1 MASRFAKVATAAVT
15 GAALMTQIQL
25 TSFSEKPPWTSPW
38 FKGAGAEINVDQVG
52 QQVKKTNQADG
63 GVHIEG
69 HPESLKTLEKISGN
83 SNQYGLDAIKEFAAA
98 QKETAAAAASAHK
111 YAADAAANAQKET
124 AAAAANAQKET
135 AATAANAQK
144 ETAATA
150 ANAQKETAATAA
162 NAQKET
168 ASAIKYAADAA
179 TIAQRETAAAAAE
192 AQRCVAQI
200 HKEEVLWLGAAG
212 VVISFSG
219 VAIIFIMKDIANSFM
234 LAVKK

>member
-52 QQVKKTNQADG
+52 QQVKRTNQADG

-98 QKETAAAAASAHK
+98 QKETAAAAASAQK
-111 YAADAAANAQKET
+111 YAADAAANAQR
-124 AAAAANAQKET
+124 ET

>member
-25 TSFSEKPPWTSPW
+25 TSFSAKPPWTSPW

-124 AAAAANAQKET
+124 AA
-135 AATAANAQK
+135 
-144 ETAATA
+144 
-150 ANAQKETAATAA
+150 TAA

-219 VAIIFIMKDIANSFM
+219 VAIIFMMKDMANMMKDIANSFM

>member
-25 TSFSEKPPWTSPW
+25 TSFSAKPPWTSPW

-124 AAAAANAQKET
+124 AA
-135 AATAANAQK
+135 
-144 ETAATA
+144 
-150 ANAQKETAATAA
+150 TAA

-179 TIAQRETAAAAAE
+179 TIAQRETATAAAE

-219 VAIIFIMKDIANSFM
+219 VAIIFMMKDMANMMKDIANSFM

>member
-124 AAAAANAQKET
+124 AA
-135 AATAANAQK
+135 
-144 ETAATA
+144 
-150 ANAQKETAATAA
+150 TAA

-219 VAIIFIMKDIANSFM
+219 VAIIFMMKDMANMMKDIANSFM

>member
-25 TSFSEKPPWTSPW
+25 TSFSAKPPWTSPW

-124 AAAAANAQKET
+124 AA
-135 AATAANAQK
+135 
-144 ETAATA
+144 TA

-219 VAIIFIMKDIANSFM
+219 VAIIFMMKDIANSFM

>member
-124 AAAAANAQKET
+124 AA
-135 AATAANAQK
+135 
-144 ETAATA
+144 
-150 ANAQKETAATAA
+150 TAA

-219 VAIIFIMKDIANSFM
+219 VAIIFMMKDIANSFM

>member
-25 TSFSEKPPWTSPW
+25 TSFSEKPPWMSPW

-111 YAADAAANAQKET
+111 YAADAAANAQR
-124 AAAAANAQKET
+124 
-135 AATAANAQK
+135 

-179 TIAQRETAAAAAE
+179 TIAQSETAAAAAE

-219 VAIIFIMKDIANSFM
+219 VAIIFMMKDIANSFM

>member
-25 TSFSEKPPWTSPW
+25 TSFSEKPPWMSPW

-111 YAADAAANAQKET
+111 YAADAAANAQMET
-124 AAAAANAQKET
+124 AAA
-135 AATAANAQK
+135 
-144 ETAATA
+144 
-150 ANAQKETAATAA
+150 AA

-219 VAIIFIMKDIANSFM
+219 VAIIFMMKDMANMMKDIANSFM

>member
-1 MASRFAKVATAAVT
+1 MTSRFAKVATAAVT

-124 AAAAANAQKET
+124 AA
-135 AATAANAQK
+135 TAANAQK

-219 VAIIFIMKDIANSFM
+219 VAIIFMMKDIANSFM

>member
-25 TSFSEKPPWTSPW
+25 TSFSAKPPWTSPW

-124 AAAAANAQKET
+124 AA
-135 AATAANAQK
+135 
-144 ETAATA
+144 
-150 ANAQKETAATAA
+150 TAA

-219 VAIIFIMKDIANSFM
+219 VAIIFMMKDIANSFM

>member
-25 TSFSEKPPWTSPW
+25 TSFSEKPPWMSPW

-124 AAAAANAQKET
+124 AA
-135 AATAANAQK
+135 
-144 ETAATA
+144 
-150 ANAQKETAATAA
+150 TAA

-219 VAIIFIMKDIANSFM
+219 VAIIFMMKDMANMMKDIANSFM

>member
-25 TSFSEKPPWTSPW
+25 TSFSAKPPWTSPW

-124 AAAAANAQKET
+124 AA
-135 AATAANAQK
+135 TAAN
-144 ETAATA
+144 
-150 ANAQKETAATAA
+150 
-162 NAQKET
+162 
-168 ASAIKYAADAA
+168 
-179 TIAQRETAAAAAE
+179 AQRETAAAAAE

-219 VAIIFIMKDIANSFM
+219 VAIIFMMKDMANIMKDIANSFM

>member
-124 AAAAANAQKET
+124 AA
-135 AATAANAQK
+135 
-144 ETAATA
+144 TA

-219 VAIIFIMKDIANSFM
+219 VAIIFMMKDMANMMKDIANSFM

>member
-1 MASRFAKVATAAVT
+1 MASRFAKVTTAAVT

-25 TSFSEKPPWTSPW
+25 TSFSEKPPWMSPW

-124 AAAAANAQKET
+124 AA
-135 AATAANAQK
+135 
-144 ETAATA
+144 
-150 ANAQKETAATAA
+150 TAA

-219 VAIIFIMKDIANSFM
+219 VAIIFMMKDMANMMKDIANSFM

>member
-1 MASRFAKVATAAVT
+1 
-15 GAALMTQIQL
+15 MTQIQL
-25 TSFSEKPPWTSPW
+25 TSFSAKPPWTSPW

-111 YAADAAANAQKET
+111 YAAD
-124 AAAAANAQKET
+124 AAANAQKET

-219 VAIIFIMKDIANSFM
+219 VAIIFMMKDMANMMKDIANSFM

>member
-1 MASRFAKVATAAVT
+1 MTSRFAKVATAAVT

-25 TSFSEKPPWTSPW
+25 TSFSAKPPWTSPW

-124 AAAAANAQKET
+124 AA
-135 AATAANAQK
+135 
-144 ETAATA
+144 TA

-219 VAIIFIMKDIANSFM
+219 VAIIFMMKDIANSFM

>member
-25 TSFSEKPPWTSPW
+25 TSFSEKPPWMSPW

-111 YAADAAANAQKET
+111 YAADAAANAQR
-124 AAAAANAQKET
+124 ET

-144 ETAATA
+144 ETASAIKYAADAA

-192 AQRCVAQI
+192 AQRCVAHI